1 MTHISITGGYDKKL
15 PWIKKIVSSLQKLFV
30 CAPKKISVIVAPDR
44 NRMETMLH
52 RSLMSWE
59 VAVTKQQ
66 TIFIL
71 DPLTANHPGITSHNF
86 NTLLHHE
93 LVHVFYN
100 TLIPEGVPYWL
111 NEGLAYNLAR
121 QKFKTFSS
129 VNIAMQALK
138 YYARFDPALYRYG
151 PAMSALLIQYNSLPL
166 LIKKLTIFSRASH
179 RPREFQKIFLDLFKK
194 LPTDLRP

>member
-1 MTHISITGGYDKKL
+1 MA
-15 PWIKKIVSSLQKLFV
+15 SSLKKTFGR
-30 CAPKKISVIVAPDR
+30 APEKITIVVTPDR
-44 NRMETMLH
+44 KSMENMLH

-71 DPLTANHPGITSHNF
+71 GPLTANHRGITPQNF
-86 NTLLHHE
+86 NTILHHE
-93 LVHVFYN
+93 LVHAFYN

-111 NEGLAYNLAR
+111 NEGLAYNLAG

-129 VNIAMQALK
+129 VDIAMRALK
-138 YYARFDPALYRYG
+138 YYSCFHPALYRYG
-151 PAMSALLIQYNSLPL
+151 PALSALLIRYNSLPVL
-166 LIKKLTIFSRASH
+166 MKRLMAFSNTSH
-179 RPREFQKIFLDLFKK
+179 GPREFQKNFADLFKK